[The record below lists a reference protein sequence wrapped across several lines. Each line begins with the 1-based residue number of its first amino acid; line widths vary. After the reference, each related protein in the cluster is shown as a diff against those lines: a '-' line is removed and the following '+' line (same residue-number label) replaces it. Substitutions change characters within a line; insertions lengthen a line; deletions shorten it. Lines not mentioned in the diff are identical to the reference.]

1 MRFRFRGFFSA
12 IALTLSLSSF
22 NYAQEIDEE
31 TVQKT
36 MSLAEKGEVSAQEAL
51 GEMYSHGLGVRQDYE
66 KAKDW
71 YQKAALQGSAKA
83 QFTLGEIYFLGKGTR
98 EDYTKSKDWYEK
110 AARQD
115 YAKAQSVLGVLY
127 SDGLGVRKDY
137 TKAKDWFGK
146 ACDNGQQDGCAA
158 YNRLIREGF

>member
-1 MRFRFRGFFSA
+1 MRFRFGGSFAA
-12 IALTLSLSSF
+12 IALTLGVSAFSH
-22 NYAQEIDEE
+22 AHEIDSES
-31 TVQKT
+31 VQKT
-36 MSLAEKGEVSAQEAL
+36 IMSAEQGEASAQEGL
-51 GEMYSHGLGVRQDYE
+51 GEMYFHGLGVRQDYE
-66 KAKDW
+66 KAREW

-83 QFTLGEIYFLGKGTR
+83 QFTLGEIYFLGKGIR
-98 EDYTKSKDWYEK
+98 KDYTKSKDWYEK

-146 ACDNGQQDGCAA
+146 ACENGQQSGCAA
-158 YNRLIREGF
+158 YNKLIREGF